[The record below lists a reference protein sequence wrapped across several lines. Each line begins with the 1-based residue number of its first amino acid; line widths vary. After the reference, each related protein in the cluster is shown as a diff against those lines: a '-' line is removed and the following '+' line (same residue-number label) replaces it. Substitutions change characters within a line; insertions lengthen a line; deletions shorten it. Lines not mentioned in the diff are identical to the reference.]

1 MNTISISGRLTR
13 DVELRYTQ
21 SSLACAKFSVAVD
34 RPKRKDGQD
43 AGTDF
48 INCVV
53 WGKQGENCDKFIGK
67 GCRVI
72 VNGRLQTGSYQKK
85 DGTKAYTTDVVANN
99 VEFIDFKDG
108 GGRTEKAPEQD
119 DVSPQFEQLVDE
131 VPF

>member
-21 SSLACAKFSVAVD
+21 SNLACAKFSVAVD

-48 INCVV
+48 VNCVV

-108 GGRTEKAPEQD
+108 AGRTEKAPEQD
-119 DVSPQFEQLVDE
+119 DVGPQFEQLVDE